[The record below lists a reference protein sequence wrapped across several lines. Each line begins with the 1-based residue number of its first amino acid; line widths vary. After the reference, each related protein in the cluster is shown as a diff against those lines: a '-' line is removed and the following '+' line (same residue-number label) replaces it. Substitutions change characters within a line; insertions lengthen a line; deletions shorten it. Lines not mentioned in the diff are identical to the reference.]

1 MPGLSLCWLCR
12 GLLLTLAVVIN
23 HCPPYI
29 RNNLI
34 PFAFLRR
41 KDPSMFIVKRLPEGW
56 FSVVSCKL
64 RTTAAL
70 SFLLA
75 TSFSGLAQAAA
86 KKPVAPATKK
96 KPEIKEELTL
106 KNGDR
111 LTGQLL
117 NSTGTQIK
125 FKSDLAG
132 EVTVAWNNVKELK
145 SNREFAVIPKDVKDT
160 RDSAAIP
167 QGAIRIEEKKI
178 VVSPTVPEKTE
189 AGATPSKTE
198 PSRTEEKPTATNK
211 EVLVAKEIPTS
222 KIGFIVDD
230 ASYQSEIHR
239 KIGWSSG
246 WDGHIITG
254 STTIFSTQDSFLL
267 TVSAALKRSVP
278 TVGWL
283 DPKLRTTVDF
293 NLSVGKTTQVGDPTT
308 YTNVYHVGAERDEYF
323 SPRGYYL
330 QVTSFDHDFS
340 QGLVLQQI
348 YGGGV
353 GATLL
358 KKENH
363 EFDITAD
370 LHYEGQQF
378 NATADVTEL
387 NLHLIGSSL
396 TEAYSRKWG
405 KIRFDEKLSAD
416 IAWNNASAF
425 SASGNSS
432 VRMPVYKNLGFSVSV
447 IDNFLNNPQVGYKKN
462 SLQFSTGFALS
473 LH

>member
-1 MPGLSLCWLCR
+1 M
-12 GLLLTLAVVIN
+12 
-23 HCPPYI
+23 
-29 RNNLI
+29 LI
-34 PFAFLRR
+34 VR
-41 KDPSMFIVKRLPEGW
+41 RLPQGW
-56 FSVVSCKL
+56 FSLGDRKR

-70 SFLLA
+70 SFLLV
-75 TSFSGLAQAAA
+75 TTLSGLAQGAA
-86 KKPVAPATKK
+86 KKSAGPASKKEPATKQA
-96 KPEIKEELTL
+96 IKEELTL

-160 RDSAAIP
+160 RDSAAVP
-167 QGAIRIEEKKI
+167 QGAIRIEEKEI
-178 VVSPTVPEKTE
+178 VVSPRVPEKTE
-189 AGATPSKTE
+189 AVAVPSTAIPSTAIPSRAIPSKTE
-198 PSRTEEKPTATNK
+198 ERPDASNK
-211 EVLVAKEIPTS
+211 EVVVAKQIPTS
-222 KIGFIVDD
+222 RIGFIVDD
-230 ASYQSEIHR
+230 TSYQSEIHR
-239 KIGWSSG
+239 KIGWRSG
-246 WDGHIITG
+246 WDGHIATG
-254 STTIFSTQDSFLL
+254 STTIFSTQNSFLVA
-267 TVSAALKRSVP
+267 VSAALKRSVP

-283 DPKLRTTVDF
+283 DPKLRTTIDL
-293 NLSVGKTTQVGDPTT
+293 NLSVGKTTQAGDPDT
-308 YTNVYHVGAERDEYF
+308 YTNVYHAGAERDEYF

-348 YGGGV
+348 YGGGI
-353 GATLL
+353 GATLF

-378 NATADVTEL
+378 NATANVTEL
-387 NLHLIGSSL
+387 NLHLVGSSL
-396 TEAYSRKWG
+396 TEAYTRKWG

-416 IAWNNASAF
+416 IAWNNATAF

-447 IDNFLNNPQVGYKKN
+447 IDNFLNNPQVGYNKN